1 MHKTNPKPTPL
12 DLPTRRVWALVTL
25 MISFL
30 FLAAALASAFMKNR
44 IEKSASS
51 EIHVLATTLSAH
63 VEQTLHSADGI
74 LASMFAEASKA
85 ANTPAEFSAYFQRED
100 VFKSYSNRIAD
111 KPFIDVASF
120 IDTDGNVVNFTRSFP
135 VGVAEALALA
145 FELGES
151 PPAFEE
157 VLVGAVQVLQSLL
170 QWVDRSL
177 SEPGGLL

>member
-1 MHKTNPKPTPL
+1 VNVRAKKHATPIINIHKTNPKPTPL

-25 MISFL
+25 MSSFL

-85 ANTPAEFSAYFQRED
+85 ANTPAEFSAYFH
-100 VFKSYSNRIAD
+100 
-111 KPFIDVASF
+111 
-120 IDTDGNVVNFTRSFP
+120 G
-135 VGVAEALALA
+135 
-145 FELGES
+145 ELGSTSSS
-151 PPAFEE
+151 PWWPPIA
-157 VLVGAVQVLQSLL
+157 ANR
-170 QWVDRSL
+170 RSQ
-177 SEPGGLL
+177 